1 MDTCLRD
8 FNSEWELYVFF
19 LFFFPSSIFVVVSTA
34 SAETER
40 EREQINHQIDIR
52 MNQDCYLTGPV

>member
-1 MDTCLRD
+1 MC
-8 FNSEWELYVFF
+8 FF